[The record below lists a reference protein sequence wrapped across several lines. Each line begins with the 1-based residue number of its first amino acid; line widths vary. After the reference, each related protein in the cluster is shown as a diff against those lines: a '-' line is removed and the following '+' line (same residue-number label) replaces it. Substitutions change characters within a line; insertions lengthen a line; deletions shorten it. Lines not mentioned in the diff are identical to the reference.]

1 MTYNGNMLHKIDP
14 LLQTRLYIYLYTVEP
29 LYNGHLGTKIFVR
42 ISEVSLF
49 QGGEKYVFM

>member
-29 LYNGHLGTKIFVR
+29 LYNGHLGTKVFVR